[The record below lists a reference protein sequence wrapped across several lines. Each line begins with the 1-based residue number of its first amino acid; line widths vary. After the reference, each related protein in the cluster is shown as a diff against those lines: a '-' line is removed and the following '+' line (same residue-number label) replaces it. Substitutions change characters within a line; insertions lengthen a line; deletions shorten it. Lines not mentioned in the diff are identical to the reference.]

1 MLHKGDELQAKK
13 MNTAVEFTADTQAT
27 FANLVEQGVWA
38 YMQALGLRYIS
49 QGVQYIATEALM
61 GSSTLDS
68 WRSKTTPRLP
78 RDYETLQRFARV
90 CLEAAPELGE
100 TWLTDLFRAAGMAG
114 YRDQA
119 LAEIFTSQH
128 TTTGSAIS
136 SESLNTERRL
146 NIAGTVPD
154 LPDYYIYRHAKL
166 DALKAL
172 LLARRDT
179 GGWVAILGMTGVG
192 KSTLLAALGHDME
205 IQAAFAGNV
214 RWIELRQ
221 STTILWLVQ
230 RIAKTFGQELPDG
243 NEDNADIIV
252 ALRALLPSQP
262 ILLLLDNV
270 ANPAVIAGLRTLGPQ
285 VVVVVTLRAVQDVA
299 ALRIPEKAWVT
310 IGELEPDEA
319 LALVQQIAPISEA
332 QRPTVQAL
340 LALLEYHPYIT
351 VVAASAVLALGLDW
365 VEIQGIIATLTLRSQ
380 AQRFLAAESINVWAT
395 LEMDWERLDA
405 RCQYALTTLGRLPY
419 FSHYNRALAQ
429 AVWGLSAGEAAL
441 VWKVLMAM
449 QLARPA
455 PDFPGEYTVHW
466 LIRDFAA
473 DKARQWTLGQRL
485 RFLGWLWRY
494 RLPFRLR
501 WWWPALRQ
509 SKSNVDWPWYALTLP
524 GTEGRRGMRF
534 IWSWMSDTLWRQNG
548 QQLNLRVGPVEWVTV
563 KRLAARFLA
572 ACMVSLCLAVA
583 AMFTLFQGTRP
594 FVTLLAM
601 GIAMWI
607 VLVAH
612 IDLRRAAMWW
622 GLETSL
628 PYTAAFTDTDQEKD
642 PVS

>member
-1 MLHKGDELQAKK
+1 
-13 MNTAVEFTADTQAT
+13 MNTAVKSTADTQAT
-27 FANLVEQGVWA
+27 FASLVEQGVWA
-38 YMQALGLRYIS
+38 YMQALRLRYIS
-49 QGVQYIATEALM
+49 EGVQHIAYEALM

-100 TWLTDLFRAAGMAG
+100 TWLTDLFRTAGMAG

-119 LAEIFTSQH
+119 LAAIIPSQH

-146 NIAGTVPD
+146 DTAGTVPD
-154 LPDYYIYRHAKL
+154 LPVYYINRHTKL
-166 DALKAL
+166 DALKNL
-172 LLARRDT
+172 ILARRDT

-192 KSTLLAALGHDME
+192 KSTLLAALGHDRE

-221 STTILWLVQ
+221 STTIVWLMQ
-230 RIAKTFGQELPDG
+230 RIAKAFGQELTYADEA
-243 NEDNADIIV
+243 NVDIIV

-270 ANPAVIAGLRTLGPQ
+270 ANPAVVASLRTLGPQ

-299 ALRIPEKAWVT
+299 ALRIPEKAWLPL
-310 IGELEPDEA
+310 GELEPDEA
-319 LALVQQIAPISEA
+319 LTLAQKIAPVSEA

-340 LALLEYHPYIT
+340 LALLGYHPYIT
-351 VVAASAVLALGLDW
+351 VVAASAVAALKLDW
-365 VEIQGIIATLTLRSQ
+365 AEIQGIIATLTLRSQ
-380 AQRFLAAESINVWAT
+380 AQRFMAAESINVWAT
-395 LEMDWERLDA
+395 LEMDWERLDE

-419 FSHYNRALAQ
+419 FAHYDHALAQ
-429 AVWGLSAGEAAL
+429 AVWGISVEEAAL
-441 VWKVLMAM
+441 IWKVLTAM

-455 PDFPGEYTVHW
+455 PGFPCEYTVHW

-473 DKARQWTLGQRL
+473 DKARQWSVWQRL
-485 RFLGWLWRY
+485 HFVGWPWRY

-501 WWWPALRQ
+501 WWRPALR
-509 SKSNVDWPWYALTLP
+509 KPKPNPRWPWYSFTLP

-534 IWSWMSDTLWRQNG
+534 IWSWMTDTLWRQPE

-563 KRLAARFLA
+563 KRLSVRFAVAFIIAICLVVASMLSMLQGNRPFGVLA
-572 ACMVSLCLAVA
+572 AMVVAVWVVV
-583 AMFTLFQGTRP
+583 
-594 FVTLLAM
+594 VT
-601 GIAMWI
+601 
-607 VLVAH
+607 H
-612 IDLRRAAMWW
+612 IDLRRAALWW

-628 PYTAAFTDTDQEKD
+628 PYTAAFIEEDQEKD

>member
-1 MLHKGDELQAKK
+1 MLRKVGQP
-13 MNTAVEFTADTQAT
+13 MNTAIEFTADTQVA
-27 FANLVEQGVWA
+27 FVDLVEQGVLA
-38 YMQALGLRYIS
+38 YMQALGLRYIT

-61 GSSTLDS
+61 GVSTLDS
-68 WRSKTTPRLP
+68 WRSKTNPRLP

-114 YRDQA
+114 YRDEA
-119 LAEIFTSQH
+119 LAAIFPSQP
-128 TTTGSAIS
+128 TTTESAIG

-154 LPDYYIYRHAKL
+154 LPVYHINRHAKL

-172 LLARRDT
+172 IMARRNT

-192 KSTLLAALGHDME
+192 KSTLLAALGRDME
-205 IQAAFAGNV
+205 IRAAFAGNV
-214 RWIELRQ
+214 RWIELQQ
-221 STTILWLVQ
+221 STTTLWLMQ
-230 RIAKTFGQELPDG
+230 RIAKTFGQELTYAD
-243 NEDNADIIV
+243 EANADIIV

-270 ANPAVIAGLRTLGPQ
+270 ANPAVVASLRTLGPQ

-299 ALRIPEKAWVT
+299 ALRIPEKAWLT
-310 IGELEPDEA
+310 LGELEPDEA
-319 LALVQQIAPISEA
+319 LTLAQKIAPISEA

-351 VVAASAVLALGLDW
+351 VVAASAVAALRLDW
-365 VEIQGIIATLTLRSQ
+365 AEIQGNIATLTLRSQ
-380 AQRFLAAESINVWAT
+380 AQRFMAAESINVWAT
-395 LEMDWERLDA
+395 LEMDWERLDQ

-429 AVWGLSAGEAAL
+429 AVWGLSVGEAAL
-441 VWKVLMAM
+441 VWKILTAM
-449 QLARPA
+449 QLARPT

-473 DKARQWTLGQRL
+473 EKAIDWSLWQRL
-485 RFLGWLWRY
+485 RFAVWPWRY

-501 WWWPALRQ
+501 WWWPALRRPQ
-509 SKSNVDWPWYALTLP
+509 PDPRWPWYSFTLP

-534 IWSWMSDTLWRQNG
+534 IDSWMINTLWRQDG
-548 QQLNLRVGPVEWVTV
+548 RQLNLRVGPVEWATV
-563 KRLAARFLA
+563 KRLSVRF
-572 ACMVSLCLAVA
+572 AVA
-583 AMFTLFQGTRP
+583 CIVTICLVVASMLSILQGNRP
-594 FVTLLAM
+594 FGMLATM
-601 GIAMWI
+601 
-607 VLVAH
+607 LVALWVTIVAY
-612 IDLRRAAMWW
+612 IDTRRAAMWW

-628 PYTAAFTDTDQEKD
+628 PYTAAFTSDDQSADQEKD
-642 PVS
+642 PAS

>member
-1 MLHKGDELQAKK
+1 MSGQAGK
-13 MNTAVEFTADTQAT
+13 NSEFAA
-27 FANLVEQGVWA
+27 LVEQGVRA
-38 YMQALGLRYIS
+38 YQHAEDLRLI
-49 QGVQYIATEALM
+49 GMADQYIAEAI
-61 GSSTLDS
+61 GVGESTVNG
-68 WRSKTTPRLP
+68 WRRGRTTRRYDDL
-78 RDYETLQRFARV
+78 TRFAAV
-90 CLEAAPELGE
+90 CLKAAPELGE
-100 TWLTDLFRAAGMAG
+100 QWVTDLFRAAKMAG

-119 LAEIFTSQH
+119 LAEIFESQRTSTQLI
-128 TTTGSAIS
+128 TSTSISAAGCR
-136 SESLNTERRL
+136 LNTAAA
-146 NIAGTVPD
+146 IPP
-154 LPDYYIYRHAKL
+154 LPDYYILRQNKL
-166 DALKAL
+166 ATLRKL
-172 LLARRDT
+172 TLARRDS
-179 GGWVAILGMTGVG
+179 GGWVALLGMTGVG
-192 KSTLLAALGHDME
+192 KSTLLAALGHDTA

-221 STTILWLVQ
+221 STTTHRLAQ
-230 RIAKTFGQELPDG
+230 RIAQAFGQELPND
-243 NEDNADIIV
+243 NKDNAEIIT
-252 ALRALLPSQP
+252 ALRDILPAQPVLLF
-262 ILLLLDNV
+262 LDNV
-270 ANPAVIAGLRTLGPQ
+270 VNPTVVAPLHALGPH
-285 VVVVVTLRAVQDVA
+285 VVIVVTARAVRDMSV
-299 ALRIPEKAWVT
+299 LRIPEKAWVT
-310 IGELEPDEA
+310 IGELEADEA
-319 LALVQQIAPISEA
+319 WALVEQIVAVPEA
-332 QRPTVQAL
+332 QRPTAQTV

-351 VVAASAVLALGLDW
+351 VVAASAALTLDLEWSKILDIITTLAL
-365 VEIQGIIATLTLRSQ
+365 RSR
-380 AQRFLAAESINVWAT
+380 AQRFLAAENSNVWAM
-395 LEMDWERLDA
+395 LEMDWERLDT
-405 RCQYALTTLGRLPY
+405 RHQYALATLGCLPY
-419 FSHYNRALAQ
+419 FLHYDLSLAQ
-429 AVWGLSAGEAAL
+429 AVWRRSASEATL
-441 VWKVLMAM
+441 VWKILTAM

-473 DKARQWTLGQRL
+473 DKARQWTRGQQL

-501 WWWPALRQ
+501 WWWPALRN
-509 SKSNVDWPWYALTLP
+509 KPNVDWPWYAFTLP

-583 AMFTLFQGTRP
+583 AMFTLLQGVRP

-601 GIAMWI
+601 VVAVWI
-607 VLVAH
+607 VVVAH